1 MPSSLIFAGLVVLW
15 LLILVPAVARRQQ
28 EVARLSPA
36 ALSGRVLERPH
47 QRRRT
52 QEVDQVDQAQ
62 EPRPVATQPDRTE
75 QTARVPAARTGETRA
90 VDAQVPS
97 GARSGPEPIDA
108 RPPGPEADDR
118 PPVEDDERRW
128 ERPPARYRP
137 GRGGFDPEAAA
148 LAARARYAV
157 RQRIVLALLA
167 LAGVSAIV
175 AGLALP
181 ALWWLH
187 LLIDLALVGYLVY
200 LRRQVRLEEA
210 IRARRAARMAGTR
223 RPPAADDPE
232 LDEWARR
239 GREAGRA
246 CPADAEDFDDVG
258 EDLPEDLRDDLE
270 VEAAGDRG
278 GIDGDL
284 DEDVDDVAWTED
296 VDDDPERVRGT
307 GEPVGVLSARP
318 RTVTPRDGDGDAAEP
333 EATLPRLAPAPPPP
347 LPAGTTLVEVDEED
361 VELSE
366 LDSPGRPDYR
376 RAAGE

>member
-1 MPSSLIFAGLVVLW
+1 MPSSLIFAGLVVIW
-15 LLILVPAVARRQQ
+15 LLILVPAVARHQQ

-36 ALSGRVLERPH
+36 ALSGRVLDRPH

-62 EPRPVATQPDRTE
+62 EPRPVTTRPDSAE
-75 QTARVPAARTGETRA
+75 QTARVPAARTEETRPA
-90 VDAQVPS
+90 DAPVLVGAGSGAGPVDAEP
-97 GARSGPEPIDA
+97 PE
-108 RPPGPEADDR
+108 READDR
-118 PPVEDDERRW
+118 FPAEDDERRW
-128 ERPPARYRP
+128 ERPPPRYRP

-157 RQRIVLALLA
+157 RQRIVLTLLA
-167 LAGVSAIV
+167 LAGISAIV
-175 AGLALP
+175 AWLALP
-181 ALWWLH
+181 AVWWLH
-187 LLIDLALVGYLVY
+187 LLVDLALVGYLVY
-200 LRRQVRLEEA
+200 LRRQVRMEEA
-210 IRARRAARMAGTR
+210 IRARRAARMAGPR

-246 CPADAEDFDDVG
+246 RPATTDDLDDAG
-258 EDLPEDLRDDLE
+258 EDLPEDLRDDLD
-270 VEAAGDRG
+270 GDATDVR
-278 GIDGDL
+278 DDL
-284 DEDVDDVAWTED
+284 DEDVDDSAWTED
-296 VDDDPERVRGT
+296 ADDDDPERVRGT

-318 RTVTPRDGDGDAAEP
+318 RTVTPPDGDDADEP
-333 EATLPRLAPAPPPP
+333 EAALPRLNPAPPPP